1 MASFTNKNSGTWT
14 NPTTSEQQK
23 FFDRVYDST
32 VSELISYSFPS
43 ELEDG
48 GFITDTYAD
57 LGEAV
62 ITLTVS
68 ELDFGQTGY
77 IYNLGS
83 VDLVTTNLLTYLSE
97 NVYDLG
103 EVSINTTESLTY
115 LTDELSDLGEVIV
128 DTSVSLN
135 FFNEE
140 LTDLGDVSITTTV
153 DPLEYNTND
162 VFSRSLGSVDI
173 TTTNTLTHIA
183 ESLYSL
189 GVVTTDTSVEPI
201 EYFVAGTPYS
211 YDLSE
216 VNFGTSVEGLETS
229 ILTALTDLTI
239 TTSNELTSFAESL
252 YALGDLQFTTSVSD
266 VIGYDFVDEI
276 GTNEVQTSVV
286 NAGVS
291 LLVDLYEA

>member
-43 ELEDG
+43 ELKDD
-48 GFITDTYAD
+48 GFITDSYAD
-57 LGEAV
+57 LREAV

-77 IYNLGS
+77 TYNLGS
-83 VDLVTTNLLTYLSE
+83 VDLVTTESLTYLVDE
-97 NVYDLG
+97 LYDLG
-103 EVSINTTESLTY
+103 EVS
-115 LTDELSDLGEVIV
+115 V

-140 LTDLGDVSITTTV
+140 LTDLGTVDVRTTTG
-153 DPLEYNTND
+153 PIQYNTND
-162 VFSRSLGSVDI
+162 IFSRSLDSVDI

-201 EYFVAGTPYS
+201 EYFVAGTSYS

-216 VNFGTSVEGLETS
+216 VNFETSVGGLETS

-239 TTSNELTSFAESL
+239 TTSNELTSLVESL
-252 YALGDLQFTTSVSD
+252 YDLGDLQFTTSVSD